1 MRVVIPQANR
11 PQDVL
16 SRLEPFIGIAQRS
29 LDVFTTVNATLTTL
43 YTLNTSTSTQH
54 VMPVNL
60 AFLRREFGHFVTL
73 GETDDEV
80 LVILNELCE
89 ALEVIG
95 SNSENER
102 AANRP
107 SIVDPN
113 VIVMKGRLATNT
125 SSNVDRTSKQPR
137 TKTVDDH

>member
-1 MRVVIPQANR
+1 
-11 PQDVL
+11 
-16 SRLEPFIGIAQRS
+16 
-29 LDVFTTVNATLTTL
+29 
-43 YTLNTSTSTQH
+43 
-54 VMPVNL
+54 MPVNF
-60 AFLRREFGHFVTL
+60 AFLRREFWHFVTL

-89 ALEVIG
+89 ALEAIG
-95 SNSENER
+95 SKQENER
-102 AANRP
+102 TTSRP